1 MQRSYNARMGSR
13 TDIDFVALAARIKA
27 WGAELGFAKLGIAG
41 IELDEDEAHLLN
53 WLREGRHGAMDYMH
67 RHGVK
72 RSRPHELQPGT
83 VRVISVRMNYFPEE
97 SHDAWQTLRDPARGY
112 VARYALGRD
121 YHKLMRARLQKLA
134 DRIEAEIGPFGY
146 RAFADSAPVLE
157 KALARNAG
165 LGWIGKHTLL
175 LDRDAGSWFF
185 LGELY
190 TDLPLPVDA
199 PSTEH
204 CGTCRRCIEVC
215 PTQAITGPKQLDARR
230 CIAYLTIELK
240 EAIPIEL
247 RPLIGNRVFGCD
259 DCQLVCPW
267 NKFAQPTREEDFA
280 PRHGLDGATLVE
292 LFAWS
297 EEAFLAKT
305 EGMPIRRAGYE
316 CWLRNVAV
324 ALGNAPRS
332 DEIVS
337 ALQARACHPS
347 ALVREHVAW
356 ALEQQAARAA

>member
-1 MQRSYNARMGSR
+1 MQFR
-13 TDIDFVALAARIKA
+13 TDIDLSALTIRIKT

-41 IELDEDEAHLLN
+41 IELDQDEAHLLN
-53 WLREGRHGAMDYMH
+53 WLHEGRHGAMEYMQ

-83 VRVISVRMNYFPEE
+83 VRVISARMNYFPEG
-97 SHDAWQTLRDPARGY
+97 SRDAWQTLRDPERGY
-112 VARYALGRD
+112 IARYALGRD

-134 DRIEAEIGPFGY
+134 DRIETEIGPFGY

-204 CGTCRRCIEVC
+204 CGTCTRCLEIC
-215 PTQAITGPKQLDARR
+215 PTQAITGPRQLDARR

-240 EAIPIEL
+240 EAIPENL

-267 NKFAQPTREEDFA
+267 NKFAQPTREEDFT
-280 PRHGLDGATLVE
+280 PRHGLDGAKLTE
-292 LFAWS
+292 LFAWT
-297 EEAFLAKT
+297 EEEFLAKT

-316 CWLRNVAV
+316 GWLRNVAV
-324 ALGNAPRS
+324 ALGNAPHS
-332 DEIVS
+332 SEIVE
-337 ALQARACHPS
+337 ALQVRADHPS

-356 ALEQQAARAA
+356 ALERQVAKAA

>member
-1 MQRSYNARMGSR
+1 MDSR
-13 TDIDFVALAARIKA
+13 TDIDFAALAIRVKA

-53 WLREGRHGAMDYMH
+53 WLREGRHGAMDYMQ

-83 VRVISVRMNYFPEE
+83 VRVISARMDYFPEGSRE
-97 SHDAWQTLRDPARGY
+97 AWSVLRDPERGY

-121 YHKLMRARLQKLA
+121 YHKFMRTRLQKLA

-146 RAFADSAPVLE
+146 RAFTDSAPVLE

-175 LDRDAGSWFF
+175 LDREAGSWFF

-204 CGTCRRCIEVC
+204 CGTCTRCIEIC
-215 PTQAITGPKQLDARR
+215 PTQAITGPRQLDARR

-240 EAIPIEL
+240 ETIPEEL

-259 DCQLVCPW
+259 DCQLACPW

-280 PRHGLDGATLVE
+280 PRHGLDGAKLTE
-292 LFAWS
+292 LFAWT
-297 EEAFLAKT
+297 EEEFLART

-316 CWLRNVAV
+316 GWLRNVAV

-332 DEIVS
+332 DEIVN
-337 ALQARACHPS
+337 ALRARADDPS

-356 ALEQQAARAA
+356 ALERQFAKAA